1 VCAYWAML
9 LAGFRRQATYRLAM
23 VSGLA
28 TNAFFGVV
36 RTAIFLA
43 LYRQRDQVG
52 GLDLRDA
59 LTYVWLLE
67 ALFGVIWV
75 NWIWETAESIRSGD
89 FVIELLRPGDPYLR
103 LLTFD
108 LGRTLNLLA
117 VRALPPLTVAWLVL
131 PLRLPGSPGGLAL
144 LALSCVLA
152 AVVGFQV
159 RFLFGAAAFW
169 TPDYRSVWMLVFPAV
184 WLASGF
190 MIPVDYFP
198 AALRVAASA
207 SPLFALVMAPVRV
220 ATGRSVGLALA
231 SQVLWVAGLW
241 AAGRLVLALAGRR
254 LVVHGG

>member
-1 VCAYWAML
+1 ML

-43 LYRQRDQVG
+43 LYRQRDRVG
-52 GLDLRDA
+52 GMDVRDA

-75 NWIWETAESIRSGD
+75 SWIWETAESIRSGD
-89 FVIELLRPGDPYLR
+89 FVVELLRPGDPYLR
-103 LLTFD
+103 LLAFD

-117 VRALPPLTVAWLVL
+117 VRAVPPLAVAWLLL

-144 LALSCVLA
+144 LALSAVLA
-152 AVVGFQV
+152 AVAGFQL

-169 TPDYRSVWMLVFPAV
+169 TPDYRSLWMLAFPAV

-190 MIPVDYFP
+190 MIPIDYFP
-198 AALRVAASA
+198 APLRVLAGA

-220 ATGRSVGLALA
+220 ATGRAMALALA
-231 SQVLWVAGLW
+231 GQVAWVLALWVTGW
-241 AAGRLVLALAGRR
+241 AVLALAGRR